1 MWSAADVAHA
11 TSSQEALFETKAS
24 GVGGPTP
31 HSLQGDDMMR
41 SNRLFDQQGE
51 LLYSG
56 LGTISRETLNAAVD
70 GRVFIETDEGLQ
82 RLSRAEGDTEDEI
95 RRLLATAERLGGQI
109 PEVTINVD
117 TFEGENVS
125 ATIQFPPQVIETPK
139 VNMDSVVEILQ
150 SIHTNAL
157 RENATVGGFERNIR
171 EGISLTEGLHGGRL
185 PVNVIPSS
193 VKGACEETVLI
204 FAGCIPQGSIHR
216 PSVAVISERHP
227 MEVEDESYRHE
238 HTIWREP
245 LNQFS
250 NEFVAENLDVASHSG
265 CLQGTWKDIHIFM
278 PESEPII
285 GAIEALDNFI
295 EAVDEVHARTGRDI
309 RVTIHWQ
316 DGVEEVEI

>member
-1 MWSAADVAHA
+1 
-11 TSSQEALFETKAS
+11 
-24 GVGGPTP
+24 
-31 HSLQGDDMMR
+31 MMR
-41 SNRLFDQQGE
+41 TNRLFDEQGE

-56 LGTISRETLNAAVD
+56 LGTISRETLNAAVE

-82 RLSRAEGDTEDEI
+82 RLSRSEGDTEDEI
-95 RRLLATAERLGGQI
+95 RRLLTTAERVGGYV
-109 PEVTINVD
+109 PELSINVD
-117 TFEGENVS
+117 TLEGENVS
-125 ATIQFPPQVIETPK
+125 ATIHFPPQIVETPK
-139 VNMDSVVEILQ
+139 VNMDSVMKILQ

-227 MEVEDESYRHE
+227 MEVEGEYYRHE
-238 HTIWREP
+238 HTIWGEP

-250 NEFVAENLDVASHSG
+250 FEFVVDNLDAASNSG

-278 PESEPII
+278 PESESIDGWSSSGQDSP
-285 GAIEALDNFI
+285 LDHFI
-295 EAVDEVHARTGRDI
+295 EVVDEVRARTGRDI

-316 DGVEEVEI
+316 DAVEEVVN